1 MLNSKTRAS
10 QSLRRASIWE
20 TMPKAAD
27 RPSREVER
35 HFNFNVLK
43 KRMAAVNLR
52 TERKL
57 RPRLVRK
64 ISLSL
69 GIKRVSLVSLDE
81 SCEKITQ
88 LNCTGFRGRTR
99 DLNAT
104 SKVVRRVARER
115 RPFICGNIE
124 DFPEMVSPFSKNY
137 RTPACAVLPLTFQ
150 NELVGVLCLSDLS
163 STQLQELSQRLGEL
177 ESVCEQIAQLLYH
190 WEFMRTEH
198 PAAPSGRDER
208 SRFFTL
214 LDEFVENINLTW
226 ETENTVGVY
235 SRLLSDIVPLKFW
248 GMIFDPLDRGE
259 EVMVCLADKT
269 GDQEV
274 DWLTSHLVR
283 SWPKRPNLQ
292 KSEIERIRVIG
303 EDMLV
308 EDAAMDPDEGQRVEL
323 APIYLD
329 NNLFGLVGI
338 VVPQSFSMT
347 EDTRQFVKVLSHHLG
362 THIKKNYLMA
372 ANEEMDHLD
381 RVTGLYNQRHFFTV
395 LEREFER
402 STRYNVPFSVLF
414 LDVDHFKDIND
425 TYGVEEGYNVL
436 REISRVLQM
445 ALRSTDHISRYSGER
460 FVIALTETGLR
471 EAELVGNRIR
481 RLIANHSF
489 FIGAENLFIKV
500 TASIGVTSFLD
511 HRPRSVAQFIEFAD
525 TALYFA
531 KRNGRN
537 QVVSYTYV
545 INLMMSD
552 VDSQG

>member
-1 MLNSKTRAS
+1 
-10 QSLRRASIWE
+10 
-20 TMPKAAD
+20 MPKPVE
-27 RPSREVER
+27 RPSREVEK
-35 HFNFNVLK
+35 HFNFNILK
-43 KRMAAVNLR
+43 KRIAAVNLR
-52 TERKL
+52 TERRL
-57 RPRLVRK
+57 RPRIVRK
-64 ISLSL
+64 IALSL
-69 GIKRVSLVSLDE
+69 GIRRVSLVALDPKTE
-81 SCEKITQ
+81 RIVQ
-88 LNCTGFRGRTR
+88 LNYTGFRGKAR

-104 SKVVRRVARER
+104 LKVVCRVAKDR

-124 DFPEMVSPFSKNY
+124 DFPDLVSPFKKNY

-150 NELVGVLCLSDLS
+150 DELVGVLCLSDLS
-163 STQLQELSQRLGEL
+163 ATQLQELSQRLGEL

-190 WEFMRTEH
+190 WEFMRGEH
-198 PAAPSGRDER
+198 PAAPVSKDDRAK
-208 SRFFTL
+208 FFML

-235 SRLLSDIVPLKFW
+235 SRLLSDILPLKFW
-248 GMIFDPLDRGE
+248 GMIFDPLERGE
-259 EVMVCLADKT
+259 EIVLCLVDRT
-269 GDQEV
+269 SDQEV
-274 DWLTSHLVR
+274 EWLTSHLIR

-292 KSEIERIRVIG
+292 KSEISHVRLVG
-303 EDMLV
+303 EDMLI
-308 EDAAMDPDEGQRVEL
+308 EDSAMAPEEGQRVEL

-338 VVPQSFSMT
+338 VVPQAYSVT
-347 EDTRQFVKVLSHHLG
+347 EDTRQFIKVLSHHLG

-372 ANEEMDHLD
+372 ANEEMDNLD
-381 RVTGLYNQRHFFTV
+381 RVTGLFNQRHFFTV

-425 TYGVEEGYNVL
+425 TYGVEEGHNVL
-436 REISRVLQM
+436 REISRVLKV
-445 ALRSTDHISRYSGER
+445 ALRSTDNISRYSGER

-471 EAELVGNRIR
+471 EAELVANRIR
-481 RLIANHSF
+481 RLVANHSS
-489 FIGAENLFIKV
+489 FISAENLFIKV

-552 VDSQG
+552 VDSQS

>member
-1 MLNSKTRAS
+1 
-10 QSLRRASIWE
+10 
-20 TMPKAAD
+20 
-27 RPSREVER
+27 
-35 HFNFNVLK
+35 
-43 KRMAAVNLR
+43 
-52 TERKL
+52 
-57 RPRLVRK
+57 
-64 ISLSL
+64 
-69 GIKRVSLVSLDE
+69 
-81 SCEKITQ
+81 
-88 LNCTGFRGRTR
+88 
-99 DLNAT
+99 
-104 SKVVRRVARER
+104 
-115 RPFICGNIE
+115 
-124 DFPEMVSPFSKNY
+124 
-137 RTPACAVLPLTFQ
+137 VLPLTFQ

-163 STQLQELSQRLGEL
+163 ATQLQELSQRLSEL
-177 ESVCEQIAQLLYH
+177 ESVCEQVAQLLYH

-198 PAAPSGRDER
+198 PAAPSGKDER
-208 SRFFTL
+208 SRFFSL

-235 SRLLSDIVPLKFW
+235 SRLLGDILPLKFW
-248 GMIFDPLDRGE
+248 GMIFDPLDRAE
-259 EVMVCLADKT
+259 EVMVCLAEKT

-274 DWLTSHLVR
+274 DWLTAHLVR

-292 KSEIERIRVIG
+292 KSEIEHIRVVG

-308 EDAAMDPDEGQRVEL
+308 EDAALGPEEGQRVEL

-338 VVPQSFSMT
+338 VVPQNFSIS
-347 EDTRQFVKVLSHHLG
+347 EDTRQFIKVLSHHLG

-372 ANEEMDHLD
+372 ANEEMDNLD
-381 RVTGLYNQRHFFTV
+381 RVTGLYNQRHFFNV

-402 STRYNVPFSVLF
+402 STRYNVPFSLLF

-489 FIGAENLFIKV
+489 FISAENLFIKV

-531 KRNGRN
+531 KRHGRN